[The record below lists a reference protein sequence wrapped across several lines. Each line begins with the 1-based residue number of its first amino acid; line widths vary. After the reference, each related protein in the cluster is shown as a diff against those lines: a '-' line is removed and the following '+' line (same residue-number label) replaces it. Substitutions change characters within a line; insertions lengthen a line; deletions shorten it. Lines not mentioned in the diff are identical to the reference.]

1 MIICLRHEVFL
12 QSEKFGLQLFIWN
25 TVGFC
30 CIALSPLLK
39 KVELVYCD
47 FIAVPLI
54 SAVTASCIFYTV
66 TDRERFVVIPQRASS
81 SEI

>member
-12 QSEKFGLQLFIWN
+12 QTQKFDLHLLIWN

-54 SAVTASCIFYTV
+54 
-66 TDRERFVVIPQRASS
+66 
-81 SEI
+81 